1 MKIKRLSL
9 FLALV
14 MILSAFAGTFTIS
27 AEGEVATKPW
37 KVGETTYA
45 TLKEAVE
52 AAADGATI
60 YVTEDATVTAST
72 TITSKTLTIEG
83 VANAEGKYPTIKASA
98 GMLQVGG
105 NNASDAGA
113 AIVKNLD
120 YVFEGNQGYYDA
132 FFVTSLSSLTLENMN
147 IVSKDNKQVV
157 EAFIRMRS
165 NNGDGTLVLKNTKIA
180 MEGNTPHI
188 IFFENGKSNLTLEN
202 TTLTSLSEAFCYP
215 ANGTVTYVGENHING
230 SLNNEVELDKAA
242 AEQEYLFRV
251 TDATTATAN
260 EEYYADFAEAY
271 AAAKAGSGV
280 IYLIADY
287 TLEDSF
293 ALDANLTIAAPLG
306 ATATLTVADGK
317 AITHTGDTAVTLTLQ
332 GVNVKGQVTLA
343 ATDKIVL
350 EGAGFTMQGGP
361 AATGATVEYKGV
373 NLINGELQGSPS
385 AEYAKFHRIALV
397 LDGELVIHAHFQS
410 AVDYQGTATGA
421 TYYLL
426 ADVGPGVTGGTK
438 TIIHDAT
445 VIGKGG
451 SLLLNKG
458 NGYVDVTGTVT
469 FRDLTIQTVNVYQY
483 YLLGI
488 ENNANA
494 TVLLERVDFQIDHK
508 AYGGNG
514 FCSIFRLRDETL
526 PMSVTLKD
534 SKITI
539 SATAG
544 QTATEANHA
553 VFNVAKK
560 KSSGTITLDN
570 TTIDLSQAQ
579 KELHLFME
587 MGGGPLNEMNQLT
600 VNYKNGTTVL
610 LNDLSKVYRYDDKA
624 PAGYG
629 YIVNDDGTNTLPE
642 VETETETETEPEPT
656 TGSIQVGDKYFE
668 DLQDAIDAAGAN
680 GTVEILA
687 DILVT
692 GGIEIANNLTIVGVA
707 NAEGKTPVFTFN
719 PAAGGNAFAVIGVG
733 VKGDASVVAHL
744 TIENVDIVLDTTRG
758 TGAFTLYQG
767 ADLTLNNV
775 NMLATNNVHGANK
788 ALIRVYDSASVI
800 ELLNTNITVDETFKP
815 GTGASAVV
823 LFDKTGTGNTFIVEN
838 TNIDAT
844 ASPIQI
850 SIATATADGNA
861 MIVKNSV
868 LLGTPGSDAFIAP
881 ENASIAITLQGINNV
896 NDVIT
901 NEDGTIIVA
910 KIGDKLYGSVAEAI
924 ADAKEGDVIYILA
937 DTTIAPD
944 TMIKANV
951 TIEGVKKSDGK
962 LPVLTFNPVAAGSSF
977 AVIGIG
983 TKGEIK
989 ADVVF
994 KNIDMVLDS
1003 TRGTGA
1009 FTVYMGSNLT
1019 LDNVNILA
1027 TNNVHGANTCLI
1039 RVYDANSTV
1048 TILNSNVTV
1057 DETFKPGT
1065 GASTL
1070 VLFDKEKTGG
1080 ALVIENTIVD
1090 ASKAPVTFP
1099 IAKATAAGNTVTV
1112 KNSVLTA
1119 SAETDAFIGFA
1130 EGEVAYKGV
1139 NLVNGELIVDVEGIR
1154 AEAIELGYAF
1164 EIGEVADAYDLGKFT
1179 GYYKTLADAVAAA
1192 KAGDVILLLTDV
1204 SVELETMISVD
1215 VTIEGLKN
1223 AEGKLPVLTFNPAA
1237 GGNAFGVIGIGA
1249 KGETKANVVI
1259 KNIDMVLDST
1269 KGTGAIT
1276 VYMGSN
1282 LTLENVNILATNNV
1296 HGANTS
1302 LIRVYDANSTV
1313 KFIGCDVTVDET
1325 FKPGYGASTLVL
1337 FDKAKTGGTLV
1348 IEDTTVD
1355 ASKAPVTFP
1364 IAKATAAGNKVVV
1377 INSSLTPA
1385 AGSPLFEGFDLSA
1398 DVTADVLLTSKTT
1411 NGNVDTYTVILP
1423 NGLGSFTFTVTN
1435 GVDGQPGEKGDKGD
1449 TGDKGDKG
1457 DTGDKGDKG
1466 DTGEKGDKGDN
1477 GADGADGANGADG
1490 KDGVDG
1496 KDGATGPQ
1504 GPAGADGKDGEDA
1517 ASGLA
1522 TVAIAVAA
1530 IAIVC
1535 NIVLAVAVVKKK
1547 KD

>member
-27 AEGEVATKPW
+27 AEGEAAPATKPW
-37 KVGETTYA
+37 KVGETTCA
-45 TLKEAVE
+45 TFAEAV
-52 AAADGATI
+52 AAVANGGTI

-72 TITSKTLTIEG
+72 TIKSKTLTIEG

-98 GMLQVGG
+98 GMLQVG
-105 NNASDAGA
+105 NNDAATA
-113 AIVKNLD
+113 ATATVKNLN
-120 YVFEGNQGYYDA
+120 YVFEGNQGFYDA
-132 FFVTSLSSLTLENMN
+132 FFVTSLSSLTLENVDM
-147 IVSKDNKQVV
+147 VSKFNKSVV

-165 NNGDGTLVLKNTKIA
+165 ANGDASLTMKDCTLTMAKDS
-180 MEGNTPHI
+180 TPHA
-188 IFFENGKSNLTLEN
+188 IFFENGKSNLTIEN
-202 TTLTSLSEAFCYP
+202 TTISSVSEPFTKGSSATSAI
-215 ANGTVTYVGENHING
+215 TYVGKNYLNG
-230 SLNNEVELDKAA
+230 ALNNEVELDKAA

-251 TDATTATAN
+251 TDASTATAN

-280 IYLIADY
+280 IYLITDY

-343 ATDKIVL
+343 AADKIVL

-361 AATGATVEYKGV
+361 EATGATVEYKEI
-373 NLINGELQGSPS
+373 NLINGELKGTAS
-385 AEYAKFHRIALV
+385 AEYAKTHRIALV
-397 LDGELVIHAHFQS
+397 VNGALEMHAHLQAAIDS
-410 AVDYQGTATGA
+410 QGTATGA

-426 ADVGPGVTGGTK
+426 ADVGPGYNGGTA
-438 TIIHDAT
+438 TLIHDAT

-458 NGYVDVTGTVT
+458 NGYVNLAGTVT

-488 ENNANA
+488 ENEKNA
-494 TVLLERVDFQIDHK
+494 TVLLERVDFQINHK
-508 AYGGNG
+508 AYGGAG
-514 FCSIFRLRDETL
+514 FASIFRLRDETL
-526 PMSVTLKD
+526 PMNVTLKD
-534 SKITI
+534 SKITV

-544 QTATEANHA
+544 QTDGESNHA

-560 KSSGTITLDN
+560 KSSGTVTLDN
-570 TTIDLSQAQ
+570 TIIDLSQAQ
-579 KELHLFME
+579 KALHLFME
-587 MGGGPLNEMNQLT
+587 MGGGPLNDMNQLT

-610 LNDLSKVYRYDDKA
+610 LNELSKVYRYDDAA
-624 PAGYG
+624 PAGYT

-642 VETETETETEPEPT
+642 VETETETETETEPT

-668 DLQDAIDAAGAN
+668 DLQEAIDAAGAN

-687 DILVT
+687 DITVAAD
-692 GGIEIANNLTIVGVA
+692 IKVYNNLTIVGVA
-707 NAEGKTPVFTFN
+707 NAEGKTPVFTFQ
-719 PAAGGNAFAVIGVG
+719 PGFAIFDVVPEAGT
-733 VKGDASVVAHL
+733 SAHL
-744 TIENVDIVLDTTRG
+744 FIKDLDVVFDNTRN
-758 TGAFTLYQG
+758 TGALYLRNG
-767 ADLTLNNV
+767 ADLTMENV
-775 NMLATNNVHGANK
+775 NITATNNNSGNAK
-788 ALIRVYDSASVI
+788 SIIRVYNTASVI
-800 ELLNTNITVDETFKP
+800 EMKNVDVTFTESFKTANP
-815 GTGASAVV
+815 IALI
-823 LFDKTGTGNTFIVEN
+823 LFDKSQSGNTATFEN
-838 TNIDAT
+838 VNMDAT
-844 ASPIQI
+844 KAQTKVSVV
-850 SIATATADGNA
+850 TATADGNA
-861 MIVKNSV
+861 VIIKDSV
-868 LLGTPGSDAFIAP
+868 LLGTPGVDAFIAP
-881 ENASIAITLQGINNV
+881 EGAKIAITLQGINNV

-901 NEDGTIIVA
+901 NEDGTTIVA
-910 KIGDKLYGSVAEAI
+910 KIGDKLYGSFADAV

-962 LPVLTFNPVAAGSSF
+962 LPVLTFNPAAAGNSF
-977 AVIGIG
+977 AIIGIG
-983 TKGEIK
+983 VKGETK

-994 KNIDMVLDS
+994 KNIGMVLDS
-1003 TRGTGA
+1003 TKGTGA

-1019 LDNVNILA
+1019 LDNVNVLA
-1027 TNNVHGANTCLI
+1027 TNNVHGANTSLI
-1039 RVYDANSTV
+1039 RVYDENSTI

-1090 ASKAPVTFP
+1090 ASKVPVTFP

-1119 SAETDAFIGFA
+1119 SADTDAFIGFA

-1139 NLVNGELIVDVEGIR
+1139 DLVNGELIVDVEGIR

-1164 EIGEVADAYDLGKFT
+1164 EIGEVADAYNLGEFT
-1179 GYYKTLADAVAAA
+1179 GYYKTLQDALAAA
-1192 KAGDVILLLTDV
+1192 KEGDVLLLLTDTV
-1204 SVELETMISVD
+1204 VGNDVKVNVP
-1215 VTIEGLKN
+1215 VTIEGLANGK
-1223 AEGKLPVLTFNPAA
+1223 KLPTLTYDNSV
-1237 GGNAFGVIGIGA
+1237 NAWAIFEINADLTIQ
-1249 KGETKANVVI
+1249 NLNMVI
-1259 KNIDMVLDST
+1259 KNAKQTGVLVVKNKSTLTMDTVELTVAEVTTFNGICVIRLYKEDTHAVLRNCKVSYTDGYWSSNAGAFIMFDYDFADRTVIIENTTIDA
-1269 KGTGAIT
+1269 TGAKADCAPISI
-1276 VYMGSN
+1276 VGADENSN
-1282 LTLENVNILATNNV
+1282 NYVEI
-1296 HGANTS
+1296 
-1302 LIRVYDANSTV
+1302 
-1313 KFIGCDVTVDET
+1313 
-1325 FKPGYGASTLVL
+1325 
-1337 FDKAKTGGTLV
+1337 
-1348 IEDTTVD
+1348 
-1355 ASKAPVTFP
+1355 
-1364 IAKATAAGNKVVV
+1364 
-1377 INSSLTPA
+1377 INSKLTPS
-1385 AGSPLFEGFDLSA
+1385 AGAPLFLNLNIDN
-1398 DVTADVLLTSKTT
+1398 VTADEVLISKTT
-1411 NGNVDTYTVILP
+1411 DGNVDTYTIILP

-1466 DTGEKGDKGDN
+1466 DTGAAGTN
-1477 GADGADGANGADG
+1477 GTDG

>member
-27 AEGEVATKPW
+27 AEGEAAPATKPW

-45 TLKEAVE
+45 TLAEAI
-52 AAADGATI
+52 ADAADGATI
-60 YVTEDATVTAST
+60 YVTEDATVSGAVPKVTGK
-72 TITSKTLTIEG
+72 TITIEG

-98 GMLQVGG
+98 GMMQVG
-105 NNASDAGA
+105 NNDAATA
-113 AIVKNLD
+113 ATATVKNLN
-120 YVFEGNQGYYDA
+120 YVFEGKETFYDGIFLTSCSTLTIENVDFTSKSNGA
-132 FFVTSLSSLTLENMN
+132 VTESFLRVRANSGDATLSM
-147 IVSKDNKQVV
+147 KDTT
-157 EAFIRMRS
+157 ITM
-165 NNGDGTLVLKNTKIA
+165 T
-180 MEGNTPHI
+180 GNTPHVF
-188 IFFENGKSNLTLEN
+188 FFENGKCKATFENITL
-202 TTLTSLSEAFCYP
+202 SSP
-215 ANGTVTYVGENHING
+215 AELFYKGSSATPEITYVGKNYING
-230 SLNNEVELDKAA
+230 SLNNEVELDKEAA
-242 AEQEYLFRV
+242 AQEYLFRV
-251 TDATTATAN
+251 TDASTATEN

-317 AITHTGDTAVTLTLQ
+317 AITHTGATAVTLTLQ

-361 AATGATVEYKGV
+361 EATGAAVEYKGV
-373 NLINGELQGSPS
+373 NLINGELKGSPS
-385 AEYAKFHRIALV
+385 AEYTQFHRVALV
-397 LDGELVIHAHFQS
+397 LNGELAIFAHLQS
-410 AVDYQGTATGA
+410 AIDYQGTATGA

-426 ADVGPGVTGGTK
+426 ADVGPGSTSGTK
-438 TIIHDAT
+438 TIIRDAT

-458 NGYVDVTGTVT
+458 NGYVDLAGTVT
-469 FRDLTIQTVNVYQY
+469 FRDLTIQTVNCYQY

-488 ENNANA
+488 ENEKNA

-508 AYGGNG
+508 VYGGNG
-514 FCSIFRLRDETL
+514 FGSIFRLRDETL

-534 SKITI
+534 SKITV

-544 QTATEANHA
+544 QTDTESNHA

-570 TTIDLSQAQ
+570 TIIDLSQAQ
-579 KELHLFME
+579 KVLHLFME
-587 MGGGPLNEMNQLT
+587 MGGGPLNDMNQLT

-610 LNDLSKVYRYDDKA
+610 LNDLSKMYRYDDAA

-642 VETETETETEPEPT
+642 VETETETETETEPT
-656 TGSIQVGDKYFE
+656 TGPFMVGEEYFD

-680 GTVEILA
+680 GTVEVLEDVTVAA
-687 DILVT
+687 DIRVY
-692 GGIEIANNLTIVGVA
+692 NNLTIVGVA
-707 NAEGKTPVFTFN
+707 NAEGKV
-719 PAAGGNAFAVIGVG
+719 PALTYKPEWAVWEVVPEAGTSAHLFIEDLNLVIDNA
-733 VKGDASVVAHL
+733 KGKNAICLKNGADL
-744 TIENVDIVLDTTRG
+744 TIENVDITV
-758 TGAFTLYQG
+758 
-767 ADLTLNNV
+767 
-775 NMLATNNVHGANK
+775 TNNASTQTYSV
-788 ALIRVYDSASVI
+788 IRVYNTASVI
-800 ELLNTNITVDETFKP
+800 ELKNVDATFTETYKP
-815 GTGASAVV
+815 TKPIALVY
-823 LFDKTGTGNTFIVEN
+823 FDKSQSGNTVTFEN
-838 TNIDAT
+838 VNVDAT
-844 ASPIQI
+844 KAQAKV

-861 MIVKNSV
+861 VIIKDSV
-868 LLGTPGSDAFIAP
+868 LLGTPGVDAFIAP
-881 ENASIAITLQGINNV
+881 EGASIAVTLQGINNV

-901 NEDGTIIVA
+901 NEDGTTIVA
-910 KIGDKLYGSVAEAI
+910 KIGDKLYGSFADAV
-924 ADAKEGDVIYILA
+924 ADAKAGDVIYILA

-944 TMIKANV
+944 TMIKVNV

-962 LPVLTFNPVAAGSSF
+962 LPVLTFNPAAAGNSF
-977 AVIGIG
+977 AIVGIG
-983 TKGEIK
+983 VKGETK

-1003 TRGTGA
+1003 TKGTGA

-1019 LDNVNILA
+1019 LDNVNVLA
-1027 TNNVHGANTCLI
+1027 TNNVHGANTSLI
-1039 RVYDANSTV
+1039 RVYDANSTI

-1065 GASTL
+1065 GASVL

-1080 ALVIENTIVD
+1080 ALVIENTTVD
-1090 ASKAPVTFP
+1090 ASKVPVTFP

-1139 NLVNGELIVDVEGIR
+1139 DLVNGELIVDVEGIR

-1179 GYYKTLADAVAAA
+1179 GYYKTLQDALAAA
-1192 KAGDVILLLTDV
+1192 KEGDVLLLLTDTV
-1204 SVELETMISVD
+1204 VGNDVKVTVP
-1215 VTIEGLKN
+1215 VTIEGLANGK
-1223 AEGKLPVLTFNPAA
+1223 KLPTLTYDNSV
-1237 GGNAFGVIGIGA
+1237 NAWAIFEINADLTIQ
-1249 KGETKANVVI
+1249 NLNMVI
-1259 KNIDMVLDST
+1259 KNAKQTGVLVVKNKSTLTMDTVELTVAEVTTYNGICVIRLYKEDTHAVLRNCKVSYTDGYWTSNAGAFIMFDYDFADRTVIIENTTIDA
-1269 KGTGAIT
+1269 TGAKADCAPISI
-1276 VYMGSN
+1276 VGADENSN
-1282 LTLENVNILATNNV
+1282 NYVAI
-1296 HGANTS
+1296 
-1302 LIRVYDANSTV
+1302 
-1313 KFIGCDVTVDET
+1313 
-1325 FKPGYGASTLVL
+1325 
-1337 FDKAKTGGTLV
+1337 
-1348 IEDTTVD
+1348 
-1355 ASKAPVTFP
+1355 
-1364 IAKATAAGNKVVV
+1364 
-1377 INSSLTPA
+1377 INSKLTPS
-1385 AGSPLFEGFDLSA
+1385 AGAPLFLNLNIDNVIA
-1398 DVTADVLLTSKTT
+1398 DELLLSKTT
-1411 NGNVDTYTVILP
+1411 DGNVDTYTVILP
-1423 NGLGSFTFTVTN
+1423 NGLGSYTFTVTN

-1457 DTGDKGDKG
+1457 DTGAQGDKG
-1466 DTGEKGDKGDN
+1466 ETGEKGDKGDTGAAGTN
-1477 GADGADGANGADG
+1477 GTNGTDG

>member
-27 AEGEVATKPW
+27 AEGEAAPAPKPW
-37 KVGETTYA
+37 KVGETTYE
-45 TLKEAVE
+45 TLAKAIE

-60 YVTEDATVTAST
+60 YVTEDATVSGAAPKVTGK
-72 TITSKTLTIEG
+72 TITIEG

-98 GMLQVGG
+98 GMMQVG
-105 NNASDAGA
+105 NNDAATAGA
-113 AIVKNLD
+113 ATVKNLN
-120 YVFEGNQGYYDA
+120 YVFEGNQGFYDA
-132 FFVTSLSSLTLENMN
+132 FFVTSLSSLTLENMD
-147 IVSKDNKQVV
+147 IVSKDNAQVT
-157 EAFIRMRS
+157 EGFIRMRS
-165 NNGDGTLVLKNTKIA
+165 NNGSGTLTLKNTKIS
-180 MEGNTPHI
+180 MEGNTPHV

-202 TTLTSLSEAFCYP
+202 STLTSLSEVFCYP
-215 ANGTVTYVGENHING
+215 ANGTVTYVGKNYING
-230 SLNNEVELDKAA
+230 SLNDEVELDKKA

-251 TDATTATAN
+251 TDASTATEN

-271 AAAKAGSGV
+271 EAAKAGSGV

-317 AITHTGDTAVTLTLQ
+317 AITHTGATAVTLTLQ

-343 ATDKIVL
+343 ATNKIVL
-350 EGAGFTMQGGP
+350 ESAGFTMQGGP
-361 AATGATVEYKGV
+361 EATGATVEYKGV
-373 NLINGELQGSPS
+373 NLINGELKSTAS
-385 AEYAKFHRIALV
+385 AEYTKFHRVALV
-397 LDGELVIHAHFQS
+397 LNGELTIFACLQS
-410 AVDYQGTATGA
+410 AIDYQGTTTGA

-438 TIIHDAT
+438 TIFRDAT

-458 NGYVDVTGTVT
+458 NGYVDLAGTVT
-469 FRDLTIQTVNVYQY
+469 FRDLTIQTVNCYQY

-488 ENNANA
+488 ENNVNGNI
-494 TVLLERVDFQIDHK
+494 LLERVDFQINHK
-508 AYGGNG
+508 HNGGNG
-514 FCSIFRLRDETL
+514 FGSVFRLRDETL

-534 SKITI
+534 SKITV

-544 QTATEANHA
+544 QTDTESNHA

-570 TTIDLSQAQ
+570 TIIDLSQAQ
-579 KELHLFME
+579 KVLHLFME
-587 MGGGPLNEMNQLT
+587 MGGGPLNDMNQLT

-610 LNDLSKVYRYDDKA
+610 LNDLSKVYRYDDAA

-642 VETETETETEPEPT
+642 VETETETETEPAPT
-656 TGSIQVGDKYFE
+656 TGPFKVGEEYFD

-680 GTVEILA
+680 GTVEVHEDITVAA
-687 DILVT
+687 DIRVY
-692 GGIEIANNLTIVGVA
+692 NNLTIVGVA
-707 NAEGKTPVFTFN
+707 NAEGKV
-719 PAAGGNAFAVIGVG
+719 PALTYKPEWAVWEVVPEAGTSAHLFIKDLNLVIDNA
-733 VKGDASVVAHL
+733 KGKNAICLKNGADL
-744 TIENVDIVLDTTRG
+744 TIENVDITV
-758 TGAFTLYQG
+758 
-767 ADLTLNNV
+767 
-775 NMLATNNVHGANK
+775 TNNASTQTYSV
-788 ALIRVYDSASVI
+788 IRVYNTASVI
-800 ELLNTNITVDETFKP
+800 ELKNVDATFTETYKP
-815 GTGASAVV
+815 TKPIALVY
-823 LFDKTGTGNTFIVEN
+823 FDKSQSGNTVTFEN
-838 TNIDAT
+838 VNVDAT
-844 ASPIQI
+844 KAQAKV

-861 MIVKNSV
+861 VIIKDSV
-868 LLGTPGSDAFIAP
+868 LLGTPGVDAFIAP
-881 ENASIAITLQGINNV
+881 EGASIAVTLQGINNV

-901 NEDGTIIVA
+901 NEDGTTIVA
-910 KIGDKLYGSVAEAI
+910 KIGDKLYGSFADAV
-924 ADAKEGDVIYILA
+924 ADAKAGDVIYILA

-944 TMIKANV
+944 TAIKANV

-962 LPVLTFNPVAAGSSF
+962 LPVLTYAPAAAGNAFGIIS
-977 AVIGIG
+977 IGV
-983 TKGEIK
+983 KDEIK

-1003 TRGTGA
+1003 TKGTGA
-1009 FTVYMGSNLT
+1009 IVVYMGSNLT
-1019 LDNVNILA
+1019 LDNVNLLA
-1027 TNNVHGANTCLI
+1027 TNNVHGSNKALI
-1039 RVYDANSTV
+1039 RVYNENSTIA
-1048 TILNSNVTV
+1048 ILNSNVTV

-1099 IAKATAAGNTVTV
+1099 IAQATAAGNKVTV

-1119 SAETDAFIGFA
+1119 SADTAAFIGFA

-1139 NLVNGELIVDVEGIR
+1139 DLVNGELIVDVEGIR

-1164 EIGEVADAYDLGKFT
+1164 EIGEVADAYNLGKFT
-1179 GYYKTLADAVAAA
+1179 GYYKTLQDALAVA
-1192 KAGDVILLLTDV
+1192 KEGDVILLLTDTV
-1204 SVELETMISVD
+1204 VGDDVKVTVP
-1215 VTIEGLKN
+1215 VTIEGLANGK
-1223 AEGKLPVLTFNPAA
+1223 KLPTLTYDNSV
-1237 GGNAFGVIGIGA
+1237 NAWAIFEINADLTIQ
-1249 KGETKANVVI
+1249 NLNMVI
-1259 KNIDMVLDST
+1259 KNAKQTGVLVVKNKSTLTMDSVELTVAEVTTFNGICVIRLYKEDTHAVLRNCKVSYTDGYWTSNAGAFIMFDYDFADRTVIIENTTIDA
-1269 KGTGAIT
+1269 TGAKADCAPISI
-1276 VYMGSN
+1276 VGADENSN
-1282 LTLENVNILATNNV
+1282 NYVEI
-1296 HGANTS
+1296 
-1302 LIRVYDANSTV
+1302 
-1313 KFIGCDVTVDET
+1313 
-1325 FKPGYGASTLVL
+1325 
-1337 FDKAKTGGTLV
+1337 
-1348 IEDTTVD
+1348 
-1355 ASKAPVTFP
+1355 
-1364 IAKATAAGNKVVV
+1364 
-1377 INSSLTPA
+1377 INSKLTPS
-1385 AGSPLFEGFDLSA
+1385 AGAPLFLNLNIDN
-1398 DVTADVLLTSKTT
+1398 VTADELLLSKTT
-1411 NGNVDTYTVILP
+1411 DGNVDTYTVILP

-1435 GVDGQPGEKGDKGD
+1435 GVDGQPGAQGPEGPQGP
-1449 TGDKGDKG
+1449 
-1457 DTGDKGDKG
+1457 
-1466 DTGEKGDKGDN
+1466 
-1477 GADGADGANGADG
+1477 AGANGQTGATGPQGPEGPQGPAGAAGTNGTDG

-1496 KDGATGPQ
+1496 KDGADGADGATGPQ

>member
-27 AEGEVATKPW
+27 AEGEAAPATTPW
-37 KVGETTYA
+37 KVGETTYE
-45 TLKEAVE
+45 TLAKAIE

-72 TITSKTLTIEG
+72 TIKSKTLTIEG
-83 VANAEGKYPTIKASA
+83 VANAEGQYPTIKASA
-98 GMLQVGG
+98 GMMQVG
-105 NNASDAGA
+105 NNDAATA
-113 AIVKNLD
+113 ATVTVKNLN
-120 YVFEGNQGYYDA
+120 YVFEGSQAFYDA
-132 FFVTSLSSLTLENMN
+132 IFVTSFSSLTLENVN
-147 IVSKDNKQVV
+147 AVSKDNKQVV
-157 EAFIRMRS
+157 EGFIRMRS
-165 NNGDGTLVLKNTKIA
+165 NNGSGTLVLKNTKIA

-202 TTLTSLSEAFCYP
+202 STLTSLSEAFCYP

-251 TDATTATAN
+251 TDASTATAN

-350 EGAGFTMQGGP
+350 ESAGFTMQGGP
-361 AATGATVEYKGV
+361 EATGATVEYKGV
-373 NLINGELQGSPS
+373 NLINGELKGTPS
-385 AEYAKFHRIALV
+385 AEYTQFHRIALV

-438 TIIHDAT
+438 TVIHDAT

-458 NGYVDVTGTVT
+458 NGYVDLAGTVT
-469 FRDLTIQTVNVYQY
+469 FLDLTIQTVNCYQY

-488 ENNANA
+488 ENEKNA
-494 TVLLERVDFQIDHK
+494 TVLLERVNFLIDHK
-508 AYGGNG
+508 VNGGNG
-514 FCSIFRLRDETL
+514 MGGIFRLRDETL
-526 PMSVTLKD
+526 PMNVTLKD
-534 SKITI
+534 SKITV

-544 QTATEANHA
+544 QTDTESNHA
-553 VFNVAKK
+553 VFIVAKK
-560 KSSGTITLDN
+560 KSSGTVTLDN

-579 KELHLFME
+579 KVMHLFKE
-587 MGGGPLNEMNQLT
+587 EGGGPLNDMNQLT

-610 LNDLSKVYRYDDKA
+610 LNELSKVYRYDDAA
-624 PAGYG
+624 PAGYT

-642 VETETETETEPEPT
+642 VETETETETETEPEPT
-656 TGSIQVGDKYFE
+656 TGPFMVGEEYFD

-680 GTVEILA
+680 GTVQVLEDITVAA
-687 DILVT
+687 DIRVY
-692 GGIEIANNLTIVGVA
+692 NNLTIVGVA
-707 NAEGKTPVFTFN
+707 NAEGKV
-719 PAAGGNAFAVIGVG
+719 PALTYKPEWAVWEVVPEAGTSAHLFIKDLNLVIDTAKGKNAICLKNGA
-733 VKGDASVVAHL
+733 DL
-744 TIENVDIVLDTTRG
+744 TIENVDITV
-758 TGAFTLYQG
+758 
-767 ADLTLNNV
+767 
-775 NMLATNNVHGANK
+775 TNNASTQTYSV
-788 ALIRVYDSASVI
+788 IRVYNTASVI
-800 ELLNTNITVDETFKP
+800 ELKNVDATFTETFKP
-815 GTGASAVV
+815 TQPIALVY
-823 LFDKTGTGNTFIVEN
+823 FDKNQSGNTVTFEN
-838 TNIDAT
+838 VNVDAT
-844 ASPIQI
+844 KAQAKV

-861 MIVKNSV
+861 VIIKDSV
-868 LLGTPGSDAFIAP
+868 LLGTPGVDAFIAP
-881 ENASIAITLQGINNV
+881 EGAKIAVTLQGINNV

-901 NEDGTIIVA
+901 NEDGTTIVA
-910 KIGDKLYGSVAEAI
+910 KIGDKLYGSFAEAV

-962 LPVLTFNPVAAGSSF
+962 LPVLTFNPAAAGNSF
-977 AVIGIG
+977 AIIGIG
-983 TKGEIK
+983 VKGETK

-1003 TRGTGA
+1003 TKGTGA

-1019 LDNVNILA
+1019 LDNVNVLA
-1027 TNNVHGANTCLI
+1027 TNNVHGANTSLI
-1039 RVYDANSTV
+1039 RVYDENSTIA
-1048 TILNSNVTV
+1048 ILNSNITV

-1090 ASKAPVTFP
+1090 ASKVPVTFP

-1119 SAETDAFIGFA
+1119 SADTDAFIGFA

-1139 NLVNGELIVDVEGIR
+1139 DLVNGELIVDVEGIR

-1164 EIGEVADAYDLGKFT
+1164 EIGDVATAYNLGEFT
-1179 GYYKTLADAVAAA
+1179 GYYKTLQDALAAA
-1192 KAGDVILLLTDV
+1192 KEGDVLLLLTDTV
-1204 SVELETMISVD
+1204 VGNDVKVTVP
-1215 VTIEGLKN
+1215 VTIEGLANGKKLPTLTYDNSVNAWAIFEINADLTIQNLNMVVKN
-1223 AEGKLPVLTFNPAA
+1223 AKQTGVLVVKNKSTLTMDTVELTVAEVTTFNGICVIRLYKEDTHAVLRNCKVSYTDGYWTSNA
-1237 GGNAFGVIGIGA
+1237 GAFIMFDYDFADRTVIIENTTIDATGA
-1249 KGETKANVVI
+1249 KADCAPISIVGADENSNNYVEIINSKLTPSAGAPLFLNL
-1259 KNIDMVLDST
+1259 NID
-1269 KGTGAIT
+1269 
-1276 VYMGSN
+1276 N
-1282 LTLENVNILATNNV
+1282 
-1296 HGANTS
+1296 
-1302 LIRVYDANSTV
+1302 
-1313 KFIGCDVTVDET
+1313 
-1325 FKPGYGASTLVL
+1325 
-1337 FDKAKTGGTLV
+1337 
-1348 IEDTTVD
+1348 
-1355 ASKAPVTFP
+1355 
-1364 IAKATAAGNKVVV
+1364 
-1377 INSSLTPA
+1377 
-1385 AGSPLFEGFDLSA
+1385 
-1398 DVTADVLLTSKTT
+1398 VTADEVLISKTT
-1411 NGNVDTYTVILP
+1411 DGNVDTYTIILP

-1435 GVDGQPGEKGDKGD
+1435 GVDGEPGEKGDKGD

-1466 DTGEKGDKGDN
+1466 DTGDKGDKGDTGAAGTN
-1477 GADGADGANGADG
+1477 GTDG

-1496 KDGATGPQ
+1496 KDGADGADGATGPQ